1 MTNVTPTQ
9 TQTVVGYPFH
19 LAKGAKAAQNDFLVF
34 GSGVTGVIPLSAVT
48 WTNGTGGA
56 TNDSFGYAEVVV
68 DASGGLAATIT
79 AIPYNGAAASTR
91 TSGGYFVKNGRSG
104 EIMYVRADSGYTST
118 SGTLTVERGALGTT
132 AAAIVN
138 DDYLFVMNS
147 LKLTGTAT
155 GLEQVVYL
163 KYPEDPKATFL

>member
-34 GSGVTGVIPLSAVT
+34 DSVTGVIPISTVT
-48 WTNGTGGA
+48 WANGTGGA
-56 TNDSFGYAEVVV
+56 TSDTFGYAEMLV
-68 DASGGLAATIT
+68 DASAGLAATIT
-79 AIPYNGAAASTR
+79 AIPYDGATASTR
-91 TSGGYFVKNGRSG
+91 TLGGYFVKNGRSG
-104 EIMYVRADSGYTST
+104 EIMYVRADDGYTT
-118 SGTLTVERGALGTT
+118 TTGTLTVNRGALGTT
-132 AAAIVN
+132 AAAISN
-138 DDYLFVMNS
+138 NDYLFILNA

-155 GLEQVVYL
+155 GTAQVVYL

>member
-1 MTNVTPTQ
+1 MTIVTPTQ

-34 GSGVTGVIPLSAVT
+34 GSGVTGVIPLTAVT
-48 WTNGTGGA
+48 YSNASGGA
-56 TNDSFGYAEVVV
+56 ATDTFGYAEVCV
-68 DASGGLAATIT
+68 DASSGLAATVT
-79 AIPYNGAAASTR
+79 AIPYNGATANAR
-91 TSGGYFVKNGRSG
+91 TAGGYFVKNGRSG
-104 EIMYVRADSGYTST
+104 EIMYVRSDSGYTST
-118 SGTLTVERGALGTT
+118 SGTLTVNRGALGTP
-132 AAAIVN
+132 AAAISN

-155 GLEQVVYL
+155 GLEQVAYL